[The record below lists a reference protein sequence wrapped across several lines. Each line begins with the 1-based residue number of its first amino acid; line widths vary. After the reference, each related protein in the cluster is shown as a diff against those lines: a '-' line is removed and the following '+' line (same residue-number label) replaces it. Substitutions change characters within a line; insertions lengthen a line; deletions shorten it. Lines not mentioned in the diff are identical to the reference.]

1 MAGDASA
8 VVPEGFTRFAR
19 SSPFLDLLGPV
30 FHRSTDE
37 VQIYA
42 LRIEPRHLNSRGTAH
57 GGVLATLCDVALG
70 YGTAYTE
77 NPPLPLSTVQL
88 CTDFFAP
95 VAPGEWLEAQVAVE
109 RVGRQLAFATC
120 HLMAGGQKV
129 GAARAIFSRPADYR
143 AALPAK
149 SANAGPASR

>member
-1 MAGDASA
+1 MAGDESA
-8 VVPEGFTRFAR
+8 VVPEGFARFAR

-30 FHRSTDE
+30 FHRSTGE
-37 VQIYA
+37 AEIYA

-77 NPPLPLSTVQL
+77 SPPLPLSTVQL

-95 VAPGEWLEAQVAVE
+95 VALGEWLEVHVAVE
-109 RVGRQLAFATC
+109 RVGRQLAFAGC
-120 HLMAGGQKV
+120 HLVAGGQKIGV
-129 GAARAIFSRPADYR
+129 AKAIFSRPPVAPR
-143 AALPAK
+143 AVEP
-149 SANAGPASR
+149 